1 MVLPYYQLM
10 RRCASLY
17 RYKGDTVR
25 EATGE
30 LKVRIDKSFPLR
42 EAAEAHRQ
50 LEGRKTKGK
59 VLLIP

>member
-1 MVLPYYQLM
+1 MS
-10 RRCASLY
+10 CWASLD
-17 RYKGDTVR
+17 RHKGDTVR

-30 LKVRIDKSFPLR
+30 LKVRIDKDFPLR
-42 EAAEAHRQ
+42 QAAESHRY